1 MRRDCC
7 QKRRIACFGGNFSVT
22 QEKME
27 WKLQDLRFLQI
38 LQQFFRILYCVNRD
52 LRRKKAEKCED
63 SPPESKK
70 KGSK

>member
-7 QKRRIACFGGNFSVT
+7 QKRRIACFGDSFSVM

-38 LQQFFRILYCVNRD
+38 LQQPFKILYCVNRD
-52 LRRKKAEKCED
+52 LRKKAEKYED
-63 SPPESKK
+63 SSPESKK
-70 KGSK
+70 EGSE